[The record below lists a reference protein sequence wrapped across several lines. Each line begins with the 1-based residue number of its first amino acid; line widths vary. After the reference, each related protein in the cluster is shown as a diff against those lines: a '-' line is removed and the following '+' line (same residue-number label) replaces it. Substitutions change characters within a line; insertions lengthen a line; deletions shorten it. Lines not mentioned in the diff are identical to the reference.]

1 MLGCWVDI
9 WGEER
14 AWVKAWGRG
23 VQWLSK
29 LPGCGAPQ
37 GPGRAGGGGRWA
49 LCMTPLPEGGPEVGT
64 SVMAP
69 TLTTQQFC
77 LSGSESA
84 PALAGHPVPAKQALG
99 KATLAGWEDIPLGR
113 PTDTAP
119 HPTPPNGAL
128 RDEPGPLPR
137 PSGLCPAGVLVCSGC

>member
-1 MLGCWVDI
+1 
-9 WGEER
+9 
-14 AWVKAWGRG
+14 
-23 VQWLSK
+23 
-29 LPGCGAPQ
+29 
-37 GPGRAGGGGRWA
+37 
-49 LCMTPLPEGGPEVGT
+49 
-64 SVMAP
+64 MAP

-119 HPTPPNGAL
+119 HPTPHNGAL